1 MNVGII
7 TPGRICPGVNTCVTE
22 IALQEKQR
30 HNKVVGVVEGW
41 RGLNHGFMEEL
52 FVTGQAR
59 NEPGSI
65 LHTSREPLNLKLAKR
80 HLLTLDRLYCI
91 GDMETQ
97 KQARNIFTADLPL
110 SIVGITG
117 FGMQSKIE
125 EVSRYIRKC
134 HVLAESIHG
143 VVFLELAE
151 KYGELARN
159 ASMSEPHA
167 NVVITPEEDEN
178 FLFDVQNN
186 YAMNGHCVVVVNAC
200 CDYRY
205 ILDAL
210 KVYNVDTTV
219 VRPESTLDVA
229 TPCVYDNVLCARM
242 SRDACAHA
250 ELRKNFVCD
259 GGRVVPYAFYPETL
273 FSIKFNVV

>member
-7 TPGRICPGVNTCVTE
+7 TPGRISPGVNTCVTE

-30 HNKVVGVVEGW
+30 HNKVIGIVEGW
-41 RGLNHGFMEEL
+41 RGLNHGFMEEM

-65 LHTSREPLNLKLAKR
+65 LRTSREPLNMELAKR

-91 GDMETQ
+91 GDMETHGV
-97 KQARNIFTADLPL
+97 ARNIAMTDLPI
-110 SIVGITG
+110 SVVGLTG

-159 ASMSEPHA
+159 ASMCEPYA

-178 FLFDVQNN
+178 FLFDVQHN

-210 KVYNVDTTV
+210 DVYNVETTV
-219 VRPESTLDVA
+219 VRPESTLDVT
-229 TPCVYDNVLCARM
+229 TPCVYDNVLCSRM

-250 ELRKNFVCD
+250 ELRSNFVCD

>member
-7 TPGRICPGVNTCVTE
+7 TPGRISPGVNTCVTE

-30 HNKVVGVVEGW
+30 HNKVIGIVEGW
-41 RGLNHGFMEEL
+41 RGLNHGFMEEM

-65 LHTSREPLNLKLAKR
+65 LRTSREPLNMELARR

-91 GDMETQ
+91 GDMETHGV
-97 KQARNIFTADLPL
+97 ARNIAVADLPL
-110 SIVGITG
+110 SVVGLTG

-159 ASMSEPHA
+159 ASMCEPYA

-178 FLFDVQNN
+178 FLFDVQHN

-200 CDYRY
+200 CDYRH

-210 KVYNVDTTV
+210 GVYNVETTV
-219 VRPESTLDVA
+219 VRPESTLDVT
-229 TPCVYDNVLCARM
+229 TPCVYDNVLCSRM

-250 ELRKNFVCD
+250 ELRNNFVCD
-259 GGRVVPYAFYPETL
+259 GGRMVPYAFYPETL